1 MKYVYKA
8 IFRYYLMDAY
18 HCTTSSYFLSKLF
31 LGDMCREHSQNLM
44 QFNVMKKFAFEA
56 QSLTNVMGQAAFY

>member
-1 MKYVYKA
+1 
-8 IFRYYLMDAY
+8 MDAY
-18 HCTTSSYFLSKLF
+18 HCTASSYFLSKLF